1 MLSLLHLAGDD
12 KRMLVHDIETGEIY
26 ADIWLQNCVTAV
38 THPATY
44 LNKVIYLTFKND
56 DVSKL

>member
-1 MLSLLHLAGDD
+1 
-12 KRMLVHDIETGEIY
+12 MLVHDIETGEIY

-44 LNKVIYLTFKND
+44 LNKVILVILRMMMLLNCK
-56 DVSKL
+56 S